1 MNEYNNIK
9 NRFDTDQVIRQTV
22 NPSSLSVIEAQ
33 QNYDNNLKR
42 SIVRNFV
49 KDLESLGWD
58 IREDSNGSIM
68 IETEYDKEYYS
79 SYSDAFDVYKDTIVD
94 DVYQGI
100 LDKEGYYNFYLG
112 KEQIR
117 YLGLEKEY
125 EKQMEHAV
133 EGVNHN
139 LEDIDDSVNDILLS
153 TDDEPK
159 DVESVNS
166 TEEISADTQAIQ
178 NTIEDGSTAT
188 SSNDD
193 TEVQNQNGE
202 HVSSN
207 DSSSEYSNA
216 NSEDSNTHSEQEN
229 TDTDVDCSKNTVTY
243 EDSRTQDVVLLLMN
257 NLDVI
262 KKVPD
267 KNYEIHAKEDFYK
280 DTEKKYPYI
289 FRENNNYK
297 ILINESMTLGCR
309 SELGAKLLVALYNDR
324 DAKKFID
331 SDLDNGYVDGIY
343 QDLNNAS
350 KVKDANVDKSLQ
362 ALQHMK
368 LDLEN
373 TTSTMR
379 TNV

>member
-1 MNEYNNIK
+1 MFSLK
-9 NRFDTDQVIRQTV
+9 KMTV
-22 NPSSLSVIEAQ
+22 LCWDDESSISSLS
-33 QNYDNNLKR
+33 
-42 SIVRNFV
+42 
-49 KDLESLGWD
+49 LESQIFNFKDYFSSRIWNEDEFRSVFDEIDPSTGKCQGELLIGGAV
-58 IREDSNGSIM
+58 IRVYGDFHVTKENRYYMESANVECLSNPVPLN
-68 IETEYDKEYYS
+68 K
-79 SYSDAFDVYKDTIVD
+79 
-94 DVYQGI
+94 
-100 LDKEGYYNFYLG
+100 
-112 KEQIR
+112 
-117 YLGLEKEY
+117 
-125 EKQMEHAV
+125 
-133 EGVNHN
+133 
-139 LEDIDDSVNDILLS
+139 
-153 TDDEPK
+153 
-159 DVESVNS
+159 
-166 TEEISADTQAIQ
+166 
-178 NTIEDGSTAT
+178 DGSTAT

-297 ILINESMTLGCR
+297 ILINEGMTLGCR

-350 KVKDANVDKSLQ
+350 EVKDANVDKSLQ
-362 ALQHMK
+362 ALHHMK

>member
-1 MNEYNNIK
+1 MFSLK
-9 NRFDTDQVIRQTV
+9 KMTV
-22 NPSSLSVIEAQ
+22 LCWDDESSISSLS
-33 QNYDNNLKR
+33 
-42 SIVRNFV
+42 
-49 KDLESLGWD
+49 LESQIFNFKDYFSSRIWNEDEFRSVFDEIDPSTGKCKGELLIGGAV
-58 IREDSNGSIM
+58 IRVYGDFHVTKENRYYMESANVECLSNPVSLN
-68 IETEYDKEYYS
+68 K
-79 SYSDAFDVYKDTIVD
+79 
-94 DVYQGI
+94 
-100 LDKEGYYNFYLG
+100 
-112 KEQIR
+112 
-117 YLGLEKEY
+117 
-125 EKQMEHAV
+125 
-133 EGVNHN
+133 
-139 LEDIDDSVNDILLS
+139 
-153 TDDEPK
+153 
-159 DVESVNS
+159 
-166 TEEISADTQAIQ
+166 
-178 NTIEDGSTAT
+178 DGSAAT

-193 TEVQNQNGE
+193 TEVQNQNVE
-202 HVSSN
+202 QVTAN
-207 DSSSEYSNA
+207 DSSSDNSNV
-216 NSEDSNTHSEQEN
+216 DSGDSPALNEQEN
-229 TDTDVDCSKNTVTY
+229 TDVDCSKNTVTY

-267 KNYEIHAKEDFYK
+267 GNFEVHAKEDFYK

-289 FRENNNYK
+289 YRENNNYK

-309 SELGAKLLVALYNDR
+309 SELGAKLLVALYNDKE
-324 DAKKFID
+324 AKRFID

>member
-1 MNEYNNIK
+1 MFSLK
-9 NRFDTDQVIRQTV
+9 KMTV
-22 NPSSLSVIEAQ
+22 LCWDDESSISSLS
-33 QNYDNNLKR
+33 
-42 SIVRNFV
+42 
-49 KDLESLGWD
+49 LESQIFNFKDYFSSRIWNEDEFRSVFDEIDPSTGKCQGELLIGGAV
-58 IREDSNGSIM
+58 IRVYGDFHVTKENRYYMESANVECLSNPVPLN
-68 IETEYDKEYYS
+68 K
-79 SYSDAFDVYKDTIVD
+79 
-94 DVYQGI
+94 
-100 LDKEGYYNFYLG
+100 
-112 KEQIR
+112 
-117 YLGLEKEY
+117 
-125 EKQMEHAV
+125 
-133 EGVNHN
+133 
-139 LEDIDDSVNDILLS
+139 
-153 TDDEPK
+153 
-159 DVESVNS
+159 
-166 TEEISADTQAIQ
+166 
-178 NTIEDGSTAT
+178 DGSTAT

-243 EDSRTQDVVLLLMN
+243 KDPRTQDLVLLLMN

-267 KNYEIHAKEDFYK
+267 GNFEVHAKEDFYK

-289 FRENNNYK
+289 YRENNNYK

-350 KVKDANVDKSLQ
+350 EVKDANVDKSLQ
-362 ALQHMK
+362 ALHHMK

>member
-1 MNEYNNIK
+1 MFSLK
-9 NRFDTDQVIRQTV
+9 KMTV
-22 NPSSLSVIEAQ
+22 LCWDDESSISSLS
-33 QNYDNNLKR
+33 
-42 SIVRNFV
+42 
-49 KDLESLGWD
+49 LESQIFNFKDYFSSRIWNEDEFRSVFDEIDPSTGKCQGELLIGGAV
-58 IREDSNGSIM
+58 IRVYGDFHVTKENRYYMESANVECLSNPVPLN
-68 IETEYDKEYYS
+68 K
-79 SYSDAFDVYKDTIVD
+79 
-94 DVYQGI
+94 
-100 LDKEGYYNFYLG
+100 
-112 KEQIR
+112 
-117 YLGLEKEY
+117 
-125 EKQMEHAV
+125 
-133 EGVNHN
+133 
-139 LEDIDDSVNDILLS
+139 
-153 TDDEPK
+153 
-159 DVESVNS
+159 
-166 TEEISADTQAIQ
+166 
-178 NTIEDGSTAT
+178 DGSTAT

-267 KNYEIHAKEDFYK
+267 GNFEVHAKEDFYK

-289 FRENNNYK
+289 YRENNNYK

-350 KVKDANVDKSLQ
+350 EVKDANVDKSLQ
-362 ALQHMK
+362 ALHHMK

>member
-1 MNEYNNIK
+1 MFSLK
-9 NRFDTDQVIRQTV
+9 KMTV
-22 NPSSLSVIEAQ
+22 LCWDDESSISSLS
-33 QNYDNNLKR
+33 
-42 SIVRNFV
+42 
-49 KDLESLGWD
+49 LESQIFNFKDYFSSRIWNEDEFRSVFDEIDPSTGKCKGELLIGGAV
-58 IREDSNGSIM
+58 IRVYGDFHVTKENRYYMESANVECLSNPVSLN
-68 IETEYDKEYYS
+68 K
-79 SYSDAFDVYKDTIVD
+79 
-94 DVYQGI
+94 
-100 LDKEGYYNFYLG
+100 
-112 KEQIR
+112 
-117 YLGLEKEY
+117 
-125 EKQMEHAV
+125 
-133 EGVNHN
+133 
-139 LEDIDDSVNDILLS
+139 
-153 TDDEPK
+153 
-159 DVESVNS
+159 
-166 TEEISADTQAIQ
+166 
-178 NTIEDGSTAT
+178 DGSAAT

-193 TEVQNQNGE
+193 TEVQNQNVE
-202 HVSSN
+202 QVTAN
-207 DSSSEYSNA
+207 DSSSDNSNV
-216 NSEDSNTHSEQEN
+216 DSGDSPALNEQEN

-267 KNYEIHAKEDFYK
+267 GNFEVHAKEDLYK

-289 FRENNNYK
+289 YRENNNYK

-309 SELGAKLLVALYNDR
+309 SELGAKLLVALYNNR

-362 ALQHMK
+362 ALHHMK

>member
-1 MNEYNNIK
+1 MFSLK
-9 NRFDTDQVIRQTV
+9 KMTV
-22 NPSSLSVIEAQ
+22 LCWDDESSISSLS
-33 QNYDNNLKR
+33 
-42 SIVRNFV
+42 
-49 KDLESLGWD
+49 LESQIFNFKDYFSSRIWNEDEFRSVFDEIDPSTGKCQGELLIGGAV
-58 IREDSNGSIM
+58 IRVYGDFHVTKENRYYMESANVECLSNPVPLN
-68 IETEYDKEYYS
+68 K
-79 SYSDAFDVYKDTIVD
+79 
-94 DVYQGI
+94 
-100 LDKEGYYNFYLG
+100 
-112 KEQIR
+112 
-117 YLGLEKEY
+117 
-125 EKQMEHAV
+125 
-133 EGVNHN
+133 
-139 LEDIDDSVNDILLS
+139 
-153 TDDEPK
+153 
-159 DVESVNS
+159 
-166 TEEISADTQAIQ
+166 
-178 NTIEDGSTAT
+178 DGSTAT

-193 TEVQNQNGE
+193 TEVQNQNEE

-243 EDSRTQDVVLLLMN
+243 KDPRTQDLVLLLMN

-267 KNYEIHAKEDFYK
+267 GNFEVHAKEDFYK

-289 FRENNNYK
+289 YRENNNYK

-350 KVKDANVDKSLQ
+350 EVKDANVDKSLQ
-362 ALQHMK
+362 ALHHMK

>member
-1 MNEYNNIK
+1 MFSLK
-9 NRFDTDQVIRQTV
+9 KMTV
-22 NPSSLSVIEAQ
+22 LCWDDESSISSLS
-33 QNYDNNLKR
+33 
-42 SIVRNFV
+42 
-49 KDLESLGWD
+49 LESQIFNFKDYFSSCIWNEDEFRSVFDEIDPSTGKCQGELLIGGAV
-58 IREDSNGSIM
+58 IRVYGDFHVTKENRYYMESANVECLSNPVPLN
-68 IETEYDKEYYS
+68 K
-79 SYSDAFDVYKDTIVD
+79 
-94 DVYQGI
+94 
-100 LDKEGYYNFYLG
+100 
-112 KEQIR
+112 
-117 YLGLEKEY
+117 
-125 EKQMEHAV
+125 
-133 EGVNHN
+133 
-139 LEDIDDSVNDILLS
+139 
-153 TDDEPK
+153 
-159 DVESVNS
+159 
-166 TEEISADTQAIQ
+166 
-178 NTIEDGSTAT
+178 DGSTAT

-297 ILINESMTLGCR
+297 ILINEGMTLGCR

-362 ALQHMK
+362 ALHHMK

>member
-1 MNEYNNIK
+1 MFSLK
-9 NRFDTDQVIRQTV
+9 KMTV
-22 NPSSLSVIEAQ
+22 LCWDDESSISSLS
-33 QNYDNNLKR
+33 
-42 SIVRNFV
+42 
-49 KDLESLGWD
+49 LESQIFNFKDYFSSRIWNEDEFRSVFDEIDPSTGKCQGELLIGGAV
-58 IREDSNGSIM
+58 IRVYGDFHVTKENRYYMESANVECLSNPVPLN
-68 IETEYDKEYYS
+68 K
-79 SYSDAFDVYKDTIVD
+79 
-94 DVYQGI
+94 
-100 LDKEGYYNFYLG
+100 
-112 KEQIR
+112 
-117 YLGLEKEY
+117 
-125 EKQMEHAV
+125 
-133 EGVNHN
+133 
-139 LEDIDDSVNDILLS
+139 
-153 TDDEPK
+153 
-159 DVESVNS
+159 
-166 TEEISADTQAIQ
+166 
-178 NTIEDGSTAT
+178 DGSTAT

-193 TEVQNQNGE
+193 TEVQNQNVE

-207 DSSSEYSNA
+207 DSSSGNSND

-267 KNYEIHAKEDFYK
+267 GNFEVHAKEDFYK

-289 FRENNNYK
+289 YRENNNYK
-297 ILINESMTLGCR
+297 ILINEGMTLGCR
-309 SELGAKLLVALYNDR
+309 SEIGAKLLVALYNDKE
-324 DAKKFID
+324 AKRFID

>member
-1 MNEYNNIK
+1 MFSLK
-9 NRFDTDQVIRQTV
+9 KMTV
-22 NPSSLSVIEAQ
+22 LCWDDESSISSLS
-33 QNYDNNLKR
+33 
-42 SIVRNFV
+42 
-49 KDLESLGWD
+49 LESQIFNFKDYFSSRIWNEDEFRSVFDEIDPSTGKCQGELLIGGAV
-58 IREDSNGSIM
+58 IRVYGDFHVTKENRYYMELANVECLSNPVPLN
-68 IETEYDKEYYS
+68 K
-79 SYSDAFDVYKDTIVD
+79 
-94 DVYQGI
+94 
-100 LDKEGYYNFYLG
+100 
-112 KEQIR
+112 
-117 YLGLEKEY
+117 
-125 EKQMEHAV
+125 
-133 EGVNHN
+133 
-139 LEDIDDSVNDILLS
+139 
-153 TDDEPK
+153 
-159 DVESVNS
+159 
-166 TEEISADTQAIQ
+166 
-178 NTIEDGSTAT
+178 DGSTAT

-297 ILINESMTLGCR
+297 ILINEGMTLGCR

-362 ALQHMK
+362 ALHHMK

>member
-1 MNEYNNIK
+1 MFSLK
-9 NRFDTDQVIRQTV
+9 KMTV
-22 NPSSLSVIEAQ
+22 LCWDDESSISSLS
-33 QNYDNNLKR
+33 
-42 SIVRNFV
+42 
-49 KDLESLGWD
+49 LESQIFNFKDYFSSRIWNEDEFRSVFDEIDPSTGKCQGELLIGGAV
-58 IREDSNGSIM
+58 IRVYGDFHVTKENRYYMESANVECLSNPVPLN
-68 IETEYDKEYYS
+68 K
-79 SYSDAFDVYKDTIVD
+79 
-94 DVYQGI
+94 
-100 LDKEGYYNFYLG
+100 
-112 KEQIR
+112 
-117 YLGLEKEY
+117 
-125 EKQMEHAV
+125 
-133 EGVNHN
+133 
-139 LEDIDDSVNDILLS
+139 
-153 TDDEPK
+153 
-159 DVESVNS
+159 
-166 TEEISADTQAIQ
+166 
-178 NTIEDGSTAT
+178 DGSTAT
-188 SSNDD
+188 SSNND

-297 ILINESMTLGCR
+297 ILINEGMTLGCR

-362 ALQHMK
+362 ALHHMK

>member
-1 MNEYNNIK
+1 MFSLK
-9 NRFDTDQVIRQTV
+9 KMTV
-22 NPSSLSVIEAQ
+22 LCWDDESSIGSLP
-33 QNYDNNLKR
+33 
-42 SIVRNFV
+42 
-49 KDLESLGWD
+49 LESQIFNFKDYFSSRIWKESEFRSVFGDVDPSTGKCQGELLIGGAIIHIYGD
-58 IREDSNGSIM
+58 FQVTKENRYYMESANVEYLSNPM
-68 IETEYDKEYYS
+68 PLN
-79 SYSDAFDVYKDTIVD
+79 
-94 DVYQGI
+94 Q
-100 LDKEGYYNFYLG
+100 
-112 KEQIR
+112 
-117 YLGLEKEY
+117 
-125 EKQMEHAV
+125 
-133 EGVNHN
+133 
-139 LEDIDDSVNDILLS
+139 
-153 TDDEPK
+153 
-159 DVESVNS
+159 
-166 TEEISADTQAIQ
+166 
-178 NTIEDGSTAT
+178 DGSTAT

-207 DSSSEYSNA
+207 DSSSGNSNV
-216 NSEDSNTHSEQEN
+216 DSGDSPALNEQEN

-262 KKVPD
+262 EKVPD

-280 DTEKKYPYI
+280 DTERKYPYI
-289 FRENNNYK
+289 YRENNNYK
-297 ILINESMTLGCR
+297 ILINEGMTLGCR
-309 SELGAKLLVALYNDR
+309 SEIGAKLLVALYNDKE
-324 DAKKFID
+324 AKRFID

>member
-1 MNEYNNIK
+1 MFSLK
-9 NRFDTDQVIRQTV
+9 KMTV
-22 NPSSLSVIEAQ
+22 LCWDDESSISSLS
-33 QNYDNNLKR
+33 
-42 SIVRNFV
+42 
-49 KDLESLGWD
+49 LESQIFNFKDYFSSRIWNEDEFRSVFDEIDPSTGKCQGELLIGGAV
-58 IREDSNGSIM
+58 IRVYGDFHVTKENRYYMESANVECLSNPVPLN
-68 IETEYDKEYYS
+68 K
-79 SYSDAFDVYKDTIVD
+79 
-94 DVYQGI
+94 
-100 LDKEGYYNFYLG
+100 
-112 KEQIR
+112 
-117 YLGLEKEY
+117 
-125 EKQMEHAV
+125 
-133 EGVNHN
+133 
-139 LEDIDDSVNDILLS
+139 
-153 TDDEPK
+153 
-159 DVESVNS
+159 
-166 TEEISADTQAIQ
+166 
-178 NTIEDGSTAT
+178 DGSTAT

-193 TEVQNQNGE
+193 TEVQNQNVE

-207 DSSSEYSNA
+207 DSSSGNSND

-262 KKVPD
+262 NKVPD
-267 KNYEIHAKEDFYK
+267 GNFEVHAKEDFYK

-289 FRENNNYK
+289 YRENNNYK
-297 ILINESMTLGCR
+297 ILINEGMTLGCR
-309 SELGAKLLVALYNDR
+309 SEIGAKLLVALYNDKE
-324 DAKKFID
+324 AKRFID

>member
-1 MNEYNNIK
+1 MFSLK
-9 NRFDTDQVIRQTV
+9 KMTV
-22 NPSSLSVIEAQ
+22 LSWDDESSISSLS
-33 QNYDNNLKR
+33 
-42 SIVRNFV
+42 
-49 KDLESLGWD
+49 LESQIFNFKDYFSSRIWNEDEFRSVFDEIDPSTGKCQGELLIGGAV
-58 IREDSNGSIM
+58 IRVYGDFHVTKENHYYMESANVECLSNPVSLN
-68 IETEYDKEYYS
+68 K
-79 SYSDAFDVYKDTIVD
+79 
-94 DVYQGI
+94 
-100 LDKEGYYNFYLG
+100 
-112 KEQIR
+112 
-117 YLGLEKEY
+117 
-125 EKQMEHAV
+125 
-133 EGVNHN
+133 
-139 LEDIDDSVNDILLS
+139 
-153 TDDEPK
+153 
-159 DVESVNS
+159 
-166 TEEISADTQAIQ
+166 
-178 NTIEDGSTAT
+178 DGSTAT

-243 EDSRTQDVVLLLMN
+243 KDPRTQDLVLLLMN

-267 KNYEIHAKEDFYK
+267 GNFEVHAKEDFYK

-289 FRENNNYK
+289 YRENNNYK

-350 KVKDANVDKSLQ
+350 EVKDANVDKSLQ
-362 ALQHMK
+362 ALHHMK

>member
-1 MNEYNNIK
+1 MFSLK
-9 NRFDTDQVIRQTV
+9 KMTV
-22 NPSSLSVIEAQ
+22 LCWDDEPSISSLS
-33 QNYDNNLKR
+33 
-42 SIVRNFV
+42 
-49 KDLESLGWD
+49 LESQIFNFKDYFSSRIWNEDEFRSVFDEIDPSTGKCQGELLIGGAV
-58 IREDSNGSIM
+58 IRVYGDFHVTKENRYYMESANVECLSNPVPLN
-68 IETEYDKEYYS
+68 K
-79 SYSDAFDVYKDTIVD
+79 
-94 DVYQGI
+94 
-100 LDKEGYYNFYLG
+100 
-112 KEQIR
+112 
-117 YLGLEKEY
+117 
-125 EKQMEHAV
+125 
-133 EGVNHN
+133 
-139 LEDIDDSVNDILLS
+139 
-153 TDDEPK
+153 
-159 DVESVNS
+159 
-166 TEEISADTQAIQ
+166 
-178 NTIEDGSTAT
+178 DGSTAT

-202 HVSSN
+202 QVSSN

-297 ILINESMTLGCR
+297 ILINEGMTLGCR

-362 ALQHMK
+362 ALHHMK

>member
-1 MNEYNNIK
+1 MFSLK
-9 NRFDTDQVIRQTV
+9 KMTV
-22 NPSSLSVIEAQ
+22 LCWDDESSISSLS
-33 QNYDNNLKR
+33 
-42 SIVRNFV
+42 
-49 KDLESLGWD
+49 LESQIFNFKDYFSSRIWNEDEFRSVFDEIDPSTGKCQGELLIGGAV
-58 IREDSNGSIM
+58 IRVYGDFHVTKENRYYMESANVECLSNPVPLN
-68 IETEYDKEYYS
+68 K
-79 SYSDAFDVYKDTIVD
+79 
-94 DVYQGI
+94 
-100 LDKEGYYNFYLG
+100 
-112 KEQIR
+112 
-117 YLGLEKEY
+117 
-125 EKQMEHAV
+125 
-133 EGVNHN
+133 
-139 LEDIDDSVNDILLS
+139 
-153 TDDEPK
+153 
-159 DVESVNS
+159 
-166 TEEISADTQAIQ
+166 
-178 NTIEDGSTAT
+178 DGSTAT

-243 EDSRTQDVVLLLMN
+243 KDPRTQDLVLLLMN

-267 KNYEIHAKEDFYK
+267 GNFEVHAKEDFYK

-289 FRENNNYK
+289 YRENNNYK

-331 SDLDNGYVDGIY
+331 SDLDNDYVDGIY

-350 KVKDANVDKSLQ
+350 EVKDANIDKSLQ
-362 ALQHMK
+362 ALHHMK

>member
-1 MNEYNNIK
+1 MFSLK
-9 NRFDTDQVIRQTV
+9 KMTV
-22 NPSSLSVIEAQ
+22 LCWDDESSISSLS
-33 QNYDNNLKR
+33 
-42 SIVRNFV
+42 
-49 KDLESLGWD
+49 LESQIFNFKDYFSSRIWNEDEFRSVFDEIDPSTGQCKGELLIGGAV
-58 IREDSNGSIM
+58 IRVYGDFHVTKENRYYMESANVECLSNPVSLN
-68 IETEYDKEYYS
+68 K
-79 SYSDAFDVYKDTIVD
+79 
-94 DVYQGI
+94 
-100 LDKEGYYNFYLG
+100 
-112 KEQIR
+112 
-117 YLGLEKEY
+117 
-125 EKQMEHAV
+125 
-133 EGVNHN
+133 
-139 LEDIDDSVNDILLS
+139 
-153 TDDEPK
+153 
-159 DVESVNS
+159 
-166 TEEISADTQAIQ
+166 
-178 NTIEDGSTAT
+178 DGSAAT

-193 TEVQNQNGE
+193 TEVQNQNVE
-202 HVSSN
+202 QVTAN
-207 DSSSEYSNA
+207 DSSSDNSNV
-216 NSEDSNTHSEQEN
+216 DSGDSPALNEQEN
-229 TDTDVDCSKNTVTY
+229 TDVDCSKNTVTY

-267 KNYEIHAKEDFYK
+267 GNFEVHAKEDFYK

-289 FRENNNYK
+289 YRENNNYK

-309 SELGAKLLVALYNDR
+309 SELGAKLLVALYNDKE
-324 DAKKFID
+324 AKRFID

>member
-1 MNEYNNIK
+1 MFSLK
-9 NRFDTDQVIRQTV
+9 KMTV
-22 NPSSLSVIEAQ
+22 LCWDDESSISSLS
-33 QNYDNNLKR
+33 
-42 SIVRNFV
+42 
-49 KDLESLGWD
+49 LESQIFNFKDYFSSRIWNEDEFRSVFDEIDPSTGKCQGELLIGGAV
-58 IREDSNGSIM
+58 IRVYGDFHVTKENRYYMESANVECLSNPVPLN
-68 IETEYDKEYYS
+68 K
-79 SYSDAFDVYKDTIVD
+79 
-94 DVYQGI
+94 
-100 LDKEGYYNFYLG
+100 
-112 KEQIR
+112 
-117 YLGLEKEY
+117 
-125 EKQMEHAV
+125 
-133 EGVNHN
+133 
-139 LEDIDDSVNDILLS
+139 
-153 TDDEPK
+153 
-159 DVESVNS
+159 
-166 TEEISADTQAIQ
+166 
-178 NTIEDGSTAT
+178 DGSTAT

-202 HVSSN
+202 YVSSN

-243 EDSRTQDVVLLLMN
+243 KDPRTQDLVLLLMN

-289 FRENNNYK
+289 YRENNNYK

-350 KVKDANVDKSLQ
+350 EVKDANVDKSLQ
-362 ALQHMK
+362 ALHHMK

>member
-1 MNEYNNIK
+1 MFSLK
-9 NRFDTDQVIRQTV
+9 KMTV
-22 NPSSLSVIEAQ
+22 LCWDDESSISSLS
-33 QNYDNNLKR
+33 
-42 SIVRNFV
+42 
-49 KDLESLGWD
+49 LESQIFNFKDYFSSRIWNEDEFRSVFDEIDPSTGKCQGELLIGGAV
-58 IREDSNGSIM
+58 IRVYGDFHVTKENRYYMESANVECLSNPVPLN
-68 IETEYDKEYYS
+68 K
-79 SYSDAFDVYKDTIVD
+79 
-94 DVYQGI
+94 
-100 LDKEGYYNFYLG
+100 
-112 KEQIR
+112 
-117 YLGLEKEY
+117 
-125 EKQMEHAV
+125 
-133 EGVNHN
+133 
-139 LEDIDDSVNDILLS
+139 
-153 TDDEPK
+153 
-159 DVESVNS
+159 
-166 TEEISADTQAIQ
+166 
-178 NTIEDGSTAT
+178 DGSTAT

-193 TEVQNQNGE
+193 TEVQNQNVE

-207 DSSSEYSNA
+207 DSSSGNSND

-297 ILINESMTLGCR
+297 ILINEGMTLGCR

-362 ALQHMK
+362 ALHHMK

>member
-1 MNEYNNIK
+1 MFSLK
-9 NRFDTDQVIRQTV
+9 KMTV
-22 NPSSLSVIEAQ
+22 LCWDDESSISSLS
-33 QNYDNNLKR
+33 
-42 SIVRNFV
+42 
-49 KDLESLGWD
+49 LESQIFNFKDYFSSRIWNEDEFRSVFDEIDPSTGKCQGELLIGGAV
-58 IREDSNGSIM
+58 IRVYGDFHVTKENRYYMESANVECLSNPVPLN
-68 IETEYDKEYYS
+68 K
-79 SYSDAFDVYKDTIVD
+79 
-94 DVYQGI
+94 
-100 LDKEGYYNFYLG
+100 
-112 KEQIR
+112 
-117 YLGLEKEY
+117 
-125 EKQMEHAV
+125 
-133 EGVNHN
+133 
-139 LEDIDDSVNDILLS
+139 
-153 TDDEPK
+153 
-159 DVESVNS
+159 
-166 TEEISADTQAIQ
+166 
-178 NTIEDGSTAT
+178 DGSTAT

-297 ILINESMTLGCR
+297 ILINEGMTLGCR

-350 KVKDANVDKSLQ
+350 KVKDANFDKSLQ
-362 ALQHMK
+362 ALHHMK

>member
-1 MNEYNNIK
+1 MFRLK
-9 NRFDTDQVIRQTV
+9 KMTV
-22 NPSSLSVIEAQ
+22 LCWDDESSISSLS
-33 QNYDNNLKR
+33 
-42 SIVRNFV
+42 
-49 KDLESLGWD
+49 LESQIFNFKDYFSSRIWNEDEFRSVFDEIDPSTGKCQGELLIGGAV
-58 IREDSNGSIM
+58 IRVYGDFHVTKENRYYMESANVECLSNPVPLN
-68 IETEYDKEYYS
+68 K
-79 SYSDAFDVYKDTIVD
+79 
-94 DVYQGI
+94 
-100 LDKEGYYNFYLG
+100 
-112 KEQIR
+112 
-117 YLGLEKEY
+117 
-125 EKQMEHAV
+125 
-133 EGVNHN
+133 
-139 LEDIDDSVNDILLS
+139 
-153 TDDEPK
+153 
-159 DVESVNS
+159 
-166 TEEISADTQAIQ
+166 
-178 NTIEDGSTAT
+178 DGSTAT

-193 TEVQNQNGE
+193 TEVQNQNEE

-297 ILINESMTLGCR
+297 ILINEGMTLGCR

-362 ALQHMK
+362 ALHHMK

>member
-1 MNEYNNIK
+1 MFSLK
-9 NRFDTDQVIRQTV
+9 KMTV
-22 NPSSLSVIEAQ
+22 LCWDDESSISSLS
-33 QNYDNNLKR
+33 
-42 SIVRNFV
+42 
-49 KDLESLGWD
+49 LESQIFNFKDYFSSRIWNEDEFRSVFDEIDPSTGKCQGELLIGGAV
-58 IREDSNGSIM
+58 IRVYGDFHVTKENRYYMESANVECLSNPVPLN
-68 IETEYDKEYYS
+68 K
-79 SYSDAFDVYKDTIVD
+79 
-94 DVYQGI
+94 
-100 LDKEGYYNFYLG
+100 
-112 KEQIR
+112 
-117 YLGLEKEY
+117 
-125 EKQMEHAV
+125 
-133 EGVNHN
+133 
-139 LEDIDDSVNDILLS
+139 
-153 TDDEPK
+153 
-159 DVESVNS
+159 
-166 TEEISADTQAIQ
+166 
-178 NTIEDGSTAT
+178 DGSTAT

-243 EDSRTQDVVLLLMN
+243 KDPRTQDLVLLLMN

-267 KNYEIHAKEDFYK
+267 GNFEVHAKEDFYK

-289 FRENNNYK
+289 YRENNNYK

-309 SELGAKLLVALYNDR
+309 SELGAKLLIALYNDR

-350 KVKDANVDKSLQ
+350 EVKDANVDKSLQ
-362 ALQHMK
+362 ALHHMK

>member
-1 MNEYNNIK
+1 MFSLK
-9 NRFDTDQVIRQTV
+9 KMTV
-22 NPSSLSVIEAQ
+22 LCWDDESSISSLS
-33 QNYDNNLKR
+33 
-42 SIVRNFV
+42 
-49 KDLESLGWD
+49 LESQIFNFKDYFSSRIWNEDEFRSVFDEIDPSTGKCQGELLIGGAV
-58 IREDSNGSIM
+58 IRVYGDFHVTKENRYYMESANVECLSNPVPLN
-68 IETEYDKEYYS
+68 K
-79 SYSDAFDVYKDTIVD
+79 
-94 DVYQGI
+94 
-100 LDKEGYYNFYLG
+100 
-112 KEQIR
+112 
-117 YLGLEKEY
+117 
-125 EKQMEHAV
+125 
-133 EGVNHN
+133 
-139 LEDIDDSVNDILLS
+139 
-153 TDDEPK
+153 
-159 DVESVNS
+159 
-166 TEEISADTQAIQ
+166 
-178 NTIEDGSTAT
+178 DGSTAT
-188 SSNDD
+188 LSNDD

-297 ILINESMTLGCR
+297 ILINEGMTLGCR

-362 ALQHMK
+362 ALHHMK

>member
-1 MNEYNNIK
+1 MFSLK
-9 NRFDTDQVIRQTV
+9 KMTV
-22 NPSSLSVIEAQ
+22 LCWDDESSISSLS
-33 QNYDNNLKR
+33 
-42 SIVRNFV
+42 
-49 KDLESLGWD
+49 LESQIFNFKDYFSSRIWNEGEFRSVFDEIDPSTGKCQGELLIGGAV
-58 IREDSNGSIM
+58 IRVYGDFHVTKENRYYMESANVECLSNPVPLN
-68 IETEYDKEYYS
+68 K
-79 SYSDAFDVYKDTIVD
+79 
-94 DVYQGI
+94 
-100 LDKEGYYNFYLG
+100 
-112 KEQIR
+112 
-117 YLGLEKEY
+117 
-125 EKQMEHAV
+125 
-133 EGVNHN
+133 
-139 LEDIDDSVNDILLS
+139 
-153 TDDEPK
+153 
-159 DVESVNS
+159 
-166 TEEISADTQAIQ
+166 
-178 NTIEDGSTAT
+178 DGSTAT

-297 ILINESMTLGCR
+297 ILINEGMTLGCR

-362 ALQHMK
+362 ALHHMK

-373 TTSTMR
+373 TTSTMH

>member
-1 MNEYNNIK
+1 MFSLK
-9 NRFDTDQVIRQTV
+9 KMTV
-22 NPSSLSVIEAQ
+22 LCWDDESSISSLS
-33 QNYDNNLKR
+33 
-42 SIVRNFV
+42 
-49 KDLESLGWD
+49 LESQIFNFKDYFSSRIWNEDEFRSVFDEIDPSTGKCKGELLIGGAV
-58 IREDSNGSIM
+58 IRVYGDFHVTKENRYYMESANVECLSNPVSLN
-68 IETEYDKEYYS
+68 K
-79 SYSDAFDVYKDTIVD
+79 
-94 DVYQGI
+94 
-100 LDKEGYYNFYLG
+100 
-112 KEQIR
+112 
-117 YLGLEKEY
+117 
-125 EKQMEHAV
+125 
-133 EGVNHN
+133 
-139 LEDIDDSVNDILLS
+139 
-153 TDDEPK
+153 
-159 DVESVNS
+159 
-166 TEEISADTQAIQ
+166 
-178 NTIEDGSTAT
+178 DGSAAT

-193 TEVQNQNGE
+193 TEVQNQNVE
-202 HVSSN
+202 QVTAN
-207 DSSSEYSNA
+207 DSSSDNSNV
-216 NSEDSNTHSEQEN
+216 DSGDSPALNEQEN

-267 KNYEIHAKEDFYK
+267 GNFEVHAKEDFYK

-289 FRENNNYK
+289 YRENNNYK

-309 SELGAKLLVALYNDR
+309 SELGAKLLVALYNNR

-362 ALQHMK
+362 ALHHMK

-373 TTSTMR
+373 ITSTMR

>member
-1 MNEYNNIK
+1 MFSLK
-9 NRFDTDQVIRQTV
+9 KMTV
-22 NPSSLSVIEAQ
+22 LCWDDESSISSLS
-33 QNYDNNLKR
+33 
-42 SIVRNFV
+42 
-49 KDLESLGWD
+49 LESQIFNFKDYFSSRIWNEDEFRSVFDEIDPSTGKCQGELLIGGAV
-58 IREDSNGSIM
+58 IRVYGDFHVTKENRYYMESANVECLSNPVPLN
-68 IETEYDKEYYS
+68 K
-79 SYSDAFDVYKDTIVD
+79 
-94 DVYQGI
+94 
-100 LDKEGYYNFYLG
+100 
-112 KEQIR
+112 
-117 YLGLEKEY
+117 
-125 EKQMEHAV
+125 
-133 EGVNHN
+133 
-139 LEDIDDSVNDILLS
+139 
-153 TDDEPK
+153 
-159 DVESVNS
+159 
-166 TEEISADTQAIQ
+166 
-178 NTIEDGSTAT
+178 DGSTAT
-188 SSNDD
+188 SSDDD

-243 EDSRTQDVVLLLMN
+243 KDPRTQDLVLLLMN

-267 KNYEIHAKEDFYK
+267 GNFEVHAKEDFYK

-289 FRENNNYK
+289 YRENNNYK

-350 KVKDANVDKSLQ
+350 EVKDANVDKSLQ
-362 ALQHMK
+362 ALHHMK

>member
-1 MNEYNNIK
+1 MFSLK
-9 NRFDTDQVIRQTV
+9 KMTV
-22 NPSSLSVIEAQ
+22 LCWDDESSISSLS
-33 QNYDNNLKR
+33 
-42 SIVRNFV
+42 
-49 KDLESLGWD
+49 LESQIFNFKDYFSSRIWKEDEFRSVFDEIDPSTGKCKGELLIDGAV
-58 IREDSNGSIM
+58 IRVYGDFHVTKENRYYMESANVEYVSNPVSLN
-68 IETEYDKEYYS
+68 K
-79 SYSDAFDVYKDTIVD
+79 
-94 DVYQGI
+94 
-100 LDKEGYYNFYLG
+100 
-112 KEQIR
+112 
-117 YLGLEKEY
+117 
-125 EKQMEHAV
+125 
-133 EGVNHN
+133 
-139 LEDIDDSVNDILLS
+139 
-153 TDDEPK
+153 
-159 DVESVNS
+159 
-166 TEEISADTQAIQ
+166 
-178 NTIEDGSTAT
+178 DGSTAT

-207 DSSSEYSNA
+207 DSSSENSNV
-216 NSEDSNTHSEQEN
+216 DSGDSPALNEQVN
-229 TDTDVDCSKNTVTY
+229 TDTDVDYSKNTVTY

-267 KNYEIHAKEDFYK
+267 GNFEVHAKEDFYK

-289 FRENNNYK
+289 YRENNNYK

-350 KVKDANVDKSLQ
+350 KVKDVNVDKSLQ
-362 ALQHMK
+362 ALRHMK

>member
-1 MNEYNNIK
+1 MFSLK
-9 NRFDTDQVIRQTV
+9 KMTV
-22 NPSSLSVIEAQ
+22 LCWDDESSISSLS
-33 QNYDNNLKR
+33 
-42 SIVRNFV
+42 
-49 KDLESLGWD
+49 LESQIFNFKDYFSSRIWNEDEFRSVFDEIDPSTGKCQGELLIGGAV
-58 IREDSNGSIM
+58 IRVYGDFHVTKENRYYMESANVECLSNPVPLN
-68 IETEYDKEYYS
+68 K
-79 SYSDAFDVYKDTIVD
+79 
-94 DVYQGI
+94 
-100 LDKEGYYNFYLG
+100 
-112 KEQIR
+112 
-117 YLGLEKEY
+117 
-125 EKQMEHAV
+125 
-133 EGVNHN
+133 
-139 LEDIDDSVNDILLS
+139 
-153 TDDEPK
+153 
-159 DVESVNS
+159 
-166 TEEISADTQAIQ
+166 
-178 NTIEDGSTAT
+178 DGSTAT

-193 TEVQNQNGE
+193 TEVQNQNEE

-229 TDTDVDCSKNTVTY
+229 TDVDCSKNTVTY
-243 EDSRTQDVVLLLMN
+243 KDPRTQDLVLLLMN

-297 ILINESMTLGCR
+297 ILINEGMTLGCR

-362 ALQHMK
+362 ALHHMK

>member
-1 MNEYNNIK
+1 MFSLK
-9 NRFDTDQVIRQTV
+9 KMTV
-22 NPSSLSVIEAQ
+22 LCWDDESSISSLS
-33 QNYDNNLKR
+33 
-42 SIVRNFV
+42 
-49 KDLESLGWD
+49 LESQIFNFKDYFSSRIWNEGEFRSVFDEIDPSTGKCQGELLIGGAV
-58 IREDSNGSIM
+58 IRVYGDFHVTKENRYYMESANVECLSNPVPLN
-68 IETEYDKEYYS
+68 K
-79 SYSDAFDVYKDTIVD
+79 
-94 DVYQGI
+94 
-100 LDKEGYYNFYLG
+100 
-112 KEQIR
+112 
-117 YLGLEKEY
+117 
-125 EKQMEHAV
+125 
-133 EGVNHN
+133 
-139 LEDIDDSVNDILLS
+139 
-153 TDDEPK
+153 
-159 DVESVNS
+159 
-166 TEEISADTQAIQ
+166 
-178 NTIEDGSTAT
+178 DGSTAT

-297 ILINESMTLGCR
+297 ILINEGMTLGCR

-362 ALQHMK
+362 ALHHMK

>member
-1 MNEYNNIK
+1 MFSLK
-9 NRFDTDQVIRQTV
+9 KMTV
-22 NPSSLSVIEAQ
+22 LCWDDESSISSLS
-33 QNYDNNLKR
+33 
-42 SIVRNFV
+42 
-49 KDLESLGWD
+49 LESQIFNFKDYFSSRICNEDEFRSVFDEIDPSTGKCQGELLIGGAV
-58 IREDSNGSIM
+58 IRVYGDFHVTKENRYYMESANVECLSNPVPLN
-68 IETEYDKEYYS
+68 K
-79 SYSDAFDVYKDTIVD
+79 
-94 DVYQGI
+94 
-100 LDKEGYYNFYLG
+100 
-112 KEQIR
+112 
-117 YLGLEKEY
+117 
-125 EKQMEHAV
+125 
-133 EGVNHN
+133 
-139 LEDIDDSVNDILLS
+139 
-153 TDDEPK
+153 
-159 DVESVNS
+159 
-166 TEEISADTQAIQ
+166 
-178 NTIEDGSTAT
+178 DGSTAT

-297 ILINESMTLGCR
+297 ILINEGMTLGCR

-362 ALQHMK
+362 ALHHMK

>member
-1 MNEYNNIK
+1 MFSLK
-9 NRFDTDQVIRQTV
+9 KMTV
-22 NPSSLSVIEAQ
+22 LCWDDESSISSLS
-33 QNYDNNLKR
+33 
-42 SIVRNFV
+42 
-49 KDLESLGWD
+49 LESQIFNFKDYFSSRIWNEDEFRSVFDEIDPSTGKCQGELLIGGAV
-58 IREDSNGSIM
+58 IRVYGDFHVTKENRYYMESANVECLSNPVPLN
-68 IETEYDKEYYS
+68 K
-79 SYSDAFDVYKDTIVD
+79 
-94 DVYQGI
+94 
-100 LDKEGYYNFYLG
+100 
-112 KEQIR
+112 
-117 YLGLEKEY
+117 
-125 EKQMEHAV
+125 
-133 EGVNHN
+133 
-139 LEDIDDSVNDILLS
+139 
-153 TDDEPK
+153 
-159 DVESVNS
+159 
-166 TEEISADTQAIQ
+166 
-178 NTIEDGSTAT
+178 DGSTAT

-193 TEVQNQNGE
+193 TEVQNQNEE

-207 DSSSEYSNA
+207 DSSSEYANA

-297 ILINESMTLGCR
+297 ILINEGMTLGCR

-362 ALQHMK
+362 ALHHMK

>member
-1 MNEYNNIK
+1 MFSLK
-9 NRFDTDQVIRQTV
+9 KMTV
-22 NPSSLSVIEAQ
+22 LCWDDESSISSLS
-33 QNYDNNLKR
+33 
-42 SIVRNFV
+42 
-49 KDLESLGWD
+49 LESQIFNFKDYFSSRIWNEDEFRSVFDEIDPSTGKCQGELLIGGAV
-58 IREDSNGSIM
+58 IRVYGDFHVTKENRYYMESANVECLSNPVPLN
-68 IETEYDKEYYS
+68 K
-79 SYSDAFDVYKDTIVD
+79 
-94 DVYQGI
+94 
-100 LDKEGYYNFYLG
+100 
-112 KEQIR
+112 
-117 YLGLEKEY
+117 
-125 EKQMEHAV
+125 
-133 EGVNHN
+133 
-139 LEDIDDSVNDILLS
+139 
-153 TDDEPK
+153 
-159 DVESVNS
+159 
-166 TEEISADTQAIQ
+166 
-178 NTIEDGSTAT
+178 DGSTAT

-193 TEVQNQNGE
+193 TEVQNQNVE

-207 DSSSEYSNA
+207 DSSSGNSND

-267 KNYEIHAKEDFYK
+267 GNFEVHAKEDFYK

-289 FRENNNYK
+289 YRENNNYK

>member
-1 MNEYNNIK
+1 MFSLK
-9 NRFDTDQVIRQTV
+9 KMTV
-22 NPSSLSVIEAQ
+22 LCWDDESSISSLS
-33 QNYDNNLKR
+33 
-42 SIVRNFV
+42 
-49 KDLESLGWD
+49 LESQIFNFKDYFSSRIWNEDEFRSVFDEIDPSTGKCQGELLIGGAV
-58 IREDSNGSIM
+58 IRVYGDFHVTKENRYYMESANVECLSNPVPLN
-68 IETEYDKEYYS
+68 K
-79 SYSDAFDVYKDTIVD
+79 
-94 DVYQGI
+94 
-100 LDKEGYYNFYLG
+100 
-112 KEQIR
+112 
-117 YLGLEKEY
+117 
-125 EKQMEHAV
+125 
-133 EGVNHN
+133 
-139 LEDIDDSVNDILLS
+139 
-153 TDDEPK
+153 
-159 DVESVNS
+159 
-166 TEEISADTQAIQ
+166 
-178 NTIEDGSTAT
+178 DGSTAT

-297 ILINESMTLGCR
+297 ILINEGMTLGCR

-362 ALQHMK
+362 ALHHMK
-368 LDLEN
+368 LDLDN